1 MKNGKRKTS
10 LISKIRHNF
19 DGTFEIKT
27 DPRHKGVFPKSE
39 GLGTPFPVSCRDLFL
54 NRKDTQIMD
63 QKIIGFIGGGNM
75 ASAIMG
81 GLLSS
86 GLSDKDHIIV
96 ADKSPAA
103 VERLQTTFGIRA
115 CTENTQVSSQADI
128 LFLSVKPNMFAA
140 VIPQIRKHLKPGSL
154 IVSIAAGQSIEK
166 IEELFEHPI
175 KLVRVMPNTPALV
188 GASMSALCRNDNVSE
203 EEIAEIKT
211 LFDSFGESEIVSES
225 LMDAVV
231 GVSGSSPA
239 YVYMFIEAMA
249 DAAVADGMPRNQ
261 AYKFAA
267 QSVLGSAKMVLE
279 TGKHPGELKDMV
291 CSPAGTTI
299 EAVAVLEQKGFRSAV
314 IEAQRACSRK
324 SREMSK

>member
-1 MKNGKRKTS
+1 
-10 LISKIRHNF
+10 
-19 DGTFEIKT
+19 
-27 DPRHKGVFPKSE
+27 
-39 GLGTPFPVSCRDLFL
+39 
-54 NRKDTQIMD
+54 
-63 QKIIGFIGGGNM
+63 
-75 ASAIMG
+75 
-81 GLLSS
+81 
-86 GLSDKDHIIV
+86 
-96 ADKSPAA
+96 
-103 VERLQTTFGIRA
+103 
-115 CTENTQVSSQADI
+115 
-128 LFLSVKPNMFAA
+128 
-140 VIPQIRKHLKPGSL
+140 
-154 IVSIAAGQSIEK
+154 
-166 IEELFEHPI
+166 
-175 KLVRVMPNTPALV
+175 
-188 GASMSALCRNDNVSE
+188 MSALCRNDNVSE